1 MIRMLFIL
9 LILFLAVIGSIFY
22 YIMRWNM
29 KKASLATAEQQRI
42 NTLQAQADK
51 LEQRV
56 KILEAILDSKVP
68 DWRKL

>member
-1 MIRMLFIL
+1 MIRILFIF
-9 LILFLAVIGSIFY
+9 LILFFAVIGSIFY
-22 YIMRWNM
+22 YIMRCNR
-29 KKASLATAEQQRI
+29 KKASLAVAEQQRI
-42 NTLQAQADK
+42 CTLQAQADK

>member
-22 YIMRWNM
+22 YIMRWHM
-29 KKASLATAEQQRI
+29 KKASLTAAEQQRI
-42 NTLQAQADK
+42 STLQAQADK